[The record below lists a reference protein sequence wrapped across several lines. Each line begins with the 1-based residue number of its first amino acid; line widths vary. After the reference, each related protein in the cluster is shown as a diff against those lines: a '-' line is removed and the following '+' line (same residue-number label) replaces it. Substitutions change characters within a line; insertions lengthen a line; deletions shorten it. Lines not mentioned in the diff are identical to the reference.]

1 MKRNFLFL
9 ILTLFLINLS
19 VTGAKESQGISYY
32 KAGFPQV
39 AKPLLL
45 AEYATDSLTR
55 VETCFYLGSIYFGE
69 NKPDSAAVYFKKG
82 ANGKQIDGLN
92 TIGLAMLKV
101 KSDPKA
107 AELEIQ
113 SVLKLSSYR
122 KNPDYYIA
130 AAHAYLVNGLIDQ
143 AIVYQEKA
151 KKIKSKYAP
160 LAVLSGDIELAKK
173 NIGNACSN
181 YELAI
186 LYDDKCKEAYIKYA
200 RAYKNVNST
209 LAIEK
214 LNQLK
219 LKEPEFKLVDKELAD
234 IYYMNNDFKT
244 AADLYDSYLKS
255 GNSNAQD
262 LVKYAMTLFFNHDFE
277 KSLKIANDGLV
288 KEPRNPAFSRLAM
301 YNNTDLKL
309 YDDAVKSAEKL
320 FTQSDKPDFTYLD
333 YRYYGQALRET
344 KKYDLAIEEFKKAY
358 EADSSKVDLLKDIS
372 DMYSLKSD
380 DENTISSYIKY
391 ENALP
396 EDKRTSDVIIEL
408 GKMYY
413 TLGNKDSVDVSVK
426 KNALLKADSVFAVVA
441 KMEPTGYRGN
451 FWRARTNSGLDP
463 ETTKGLAK
471 PFYELTATLVESKA
485 DSKFN
490 PILLECYRYLGFYF
504 LLKSDYTTST
514 SYWNKI
520 LVLDPTNAVALKGI
534 EGIKR
539 ATKSKK

>member
-485 DSKFN
+485 DPKFN